1 MTADA
6 SAVPTD
12 EGADALTPTDVVA
25 GFVAGFDPREL
36 PAAARATARRGYLD
50 CLGVALAGSA
60 QPAGMIAARFAA
72 GQGTGPATVWG
83 HAFTA
88 APATAALVN
97 GTAAHALD
105 YDDVN
110 WALLGHPSVSLVPAT
125 LAAGEAAGATGAQL
139 IDAYACGFEV
149 LAALGR
155 STMPG
160 LSFDG
165 GWHATG
171 ALGAIGAT
179 GAQLI
184 DAYACGFEVLAAL
197 GRSTMPGLSFDG
209 GWHATGAL
217 GAIGATAAVAHLL
230 RLDPGQVRHALG
242 IAVSEASGVV
252 RNFGTMTKPL
262 HAGLAAQAGIQA
274 AGLAAAGFTADPASL
289 EGKHGFYACFGARS
303 AVQPAALRQLGQ
315 VWELDRTG
323 VVIKPYPCGVAGH
336 PAIDA
341 GLALRQR
348 LGPVRAGQVARIT
361 VGVTSY
367 TLDKMRYVW
376 PENELQAKFCI
387 PYQLARALVTGPPT
401 LADFT
406 VAGVAASPEVRAL
419 AQLTELFLDEEIEHE
434 WRRAGGSRPCRV
446 RIEFTDG
453 RSETELVRVSKGNP
467 QLPLTDDELRAKFR
481 DAASLA
487 ATPDRITELIETA
500 ERIDTVPHAGDLA
513 RLLRAPAA

>member
-6 SAVPTD
+6 VQISRGD
-12 EGADALTPTDVVA
+12 GADVLAATDVVA
-25 GFVAGFDPREL
+25 RFVAGFDAREL
-36 PAAARATARRGYLD
+36 PVAARATARRGYFD

-60 QPAGMIAARFAA
+60 QPAGQVAARFAA

-88 APATAALVN
+88 PPAIAALVN

-110 WALLGHPSVSLVPAT
+110 WALLGHPSVSLVPVTMAV
-125 LAAGEAAGATGAQL
+125 GESAGATGA
-139 IDAYACGFEV
+139 E
-149 LAALGR
+149 
-155 STMPG
+155 
-160 LSFDG
+160 
-165 GWHATG
+165 
-171 ALGAIGAT
+171 
-179 GAQLI
+179 LI

-217 GAIGATAAVAHLL
+217 GAIGATAAAAHLL
-230 RLDPGQVRHALG
+230 KLGLEEVRNALG

-262 HAGLAAQAGIQA
+262 HAGLAAQAGVQA
-274 AGLAAAGFTADPASL
+274 AGLAAAGFTADPFSL

-303 AVQPAALRQLGQ
+303 EVKPAALLQLGQ
-315 VWELDRTG
+315 VWELERTG

-348 LGPVRAGQVARIT
+348 LGPVSAGRVSRIT

-367 TLDKMRYVW
+367 TLDKMRYGW
-376 PENELQAKFCI
+376 PQNELQAKFCV

-406 VAGVAASPEVRAL
+406 AAGITASPEVRDL
-419 AQLTELFLDEEIEHE
+419 AQLTELYLDEEIEHE

-446 RIEFTDG
+446 RIEFSDG
-453 RSETELVRVSKGNP
+453 SSQTELVRVSKGNP
-467 QLPLTDDELRAKFR
+467 QLPLTDDELRAKFT

-487 ATPDRITELIETA
+487 AGPDRVAALISAIEQVDA
-500 ERIDTVPHAGDLA
+500 LPQAGDLG
-513 RLLRAPAA
+513 RLLRADS

>member
-1 MTADA
+1 MTAEA
-6 SAVPTD
+6 AELTRG
-12 EGADALTPTDVVA
+12 EGADGSSPTEVVA
-25 GFVAGFDPREL
+25 RFVAGFDARDL
-36 PAAARATARRGYLD
+36 PAAARATARRGYFD
-50 CLGVALAGSA
+50 CLGVALAGST
-60 QPAGMIAARFAA
+60 QPAGVLAARFAA
-72 GQGTGPATVWG
+72 GQGSGLATVWG
-83 HAFTA
+83 HDFTA
-88 APATAALVN
+88 PPAIAALVN

-125 LAAGEAAGATGAQL
+125 LAIGESAG
-139 IDAYACGFEV
+139 V
-149 LAALGR
+149 
-155 STMPG
+155 S
-160 LSFDG
+160 
-165 GWHATG
+165 
-171 ALGAIGAT
+171 

-217 GAIGATAAVAHLL
+217 GAIGATAAAARLL
-230 RLDPGQVRHALG
+230 NLGLDEVRNAIG
-242 IAVSEASGVV
+242 IAVSQASGVV

-262 HAGLAAQAGIQA
+262 HAGLAAQAGVQA
-274 AGLAAAGFTADPASL
+274 AGLAAAGFTADPFSL

-303 AVQPAALRQLGQ
+303 EVRPAALQQLGR
-315 VWELDRTG
+315 VWELERTG

-348 LGPVRAGQVARIT
+348 LGTVAAEDVARIT

-367 TLDKMRYVW
+367 TLDKMRYGW
-376 PENELQAKFCI
+376 PENELQAKFCV

-406 VAGVAASPEVRAL
+406 AAGITASAEVRAL
-419 AQLTELFLDEEIEHE
+419 AQVTELFLDEEIEDG

-446 RIEFTDG
+446 RIEFADG
-453 RSETELVRVSKGNP
+453 SSETELVRVSKGNP
-467 QLPLTDDELRAKFR
+467 ELPLTDDEMRAKFR

-487 ATPDRITELIETA
+487 ARPGRITELMDTIEQ
-500 ERIDTVPHAGDLA
+500 IDALPHAGDLG
-513 RLLRAPAA
+513 RLLRGAGS

>member
-6 SAVPTD
+6 VQISRGD
-12 EGADALTPTDVVA
+12 GADALAATDVVA
-25 GFVAGFDPREL
+25 RFVAGFDARKL
-36 PAAARATARRGYLD
+36 PAAARATARRGYFD

-60 QPAGMIAARFAA
+60 QPAGQVAAQFAA

-88 APATAALVN
+88 PPAIAALVN

-110 WALLGHPSVSLVPAT
+110 WALLGHPSVSLVPVTMAV
-125 LAAGEAAGATGAQL
+125 GESVGATGA
-139 IDAYACGFEV
+139 E
-149 LAALGR
+149 
-155 STMPG
+155 
-160 LSFDG
+160 
-165 GWHATG
+165 
-171 ALGAIGAT
+171 
-179 GAQLI
+179 LI

-217 GAIGATAAVAHLL
+217 GAIGATAAAAHLL
-230 RLDPGQVRHALG
+230 KLGLEEVRNALG

-262 HAGLAAQAGIQA
+262 HAGLAAQAGVQA
-274 AGLAAAGFTADPASL
+274 AGLAAAGFTADPFSL

-303 AVQPAALRQLGQ
+303 EVKPAALLQLGQ
-315 VWELDRTG
+315 VWELERTG

-348 LGPVRAGQVARIT
+348 LGPVSAGRVSRIT

-367 TLDKMRYVW
+367 TLDKMRYGW
-376 PENELQAKFCI
+376 PQNELQAKFCV

-406 VAGVAASPEVRAL
+406 AAGITASPEVRDL
-419 AQLTELFLDEEIEHE
+419 AQLTELYLDEEIEHE

-446 RIEFTDG
+446 RIEFSDG
-453 RSETELVRVSKGNP
+453 SSQTELVRVSKGNP
-467 QLPLTDDELRAKFR
+467 QLPLTDDELRAKFA

-487 ATPDRITELIETA
+487 AGPDRVAALISAIEQVDA
-500 ERIDTVPHAGDLA
+500 LPQAGDLG
-513 RLLRAPAA
+513 RLLRADS

>member
-6 SAVPTD
+6 AEIARDESADMLSPTETVARFVAAFD
-12 EGADALTPTDVVA
+12 PRALTP
-25 GFVAGFDPREL
+25 
-36 PAAARATARRGYLD
+36 AARATARRAYFD

-60 QPAGMIAARFAA
+60 QPAGVIAARFAA
-72 GQGTGPATVWG
+72 GQGSGTASVWG
-83 HAFTA
+83 QSFTA
-88 APATAALVN
+88 PPAIAALVN

-110 WALLGHPSVSLVPAT
+110 WALLGHPSVSLVPVT
-125 LAAGEAAGATGAQL
+125 LAVGESTGASGAEL
-139 IDAYACGFEV
+139 LDAYACGFEV

-171 ALGAIGAT
+171 ALGA
-179 GAQLI
+179 L
-184 DAYACGFEVLAAL
+184 
-197 GRSTMPGLSFDG
+197 
-209 GWHATGAL
+209 
-217 GAIGATAAVAHLL
+217 GATAAAAHLL
-230 RLDPGQVRHALG
+230 KLGLVEVRNALG

-262 HAGLAAQAGIQA
+262 HAGLAAQAGVQA
-274 AGLAAAGFTADPASL
+274 AGLAAAGFTADPLSL

-303 AVQPAALRQLGQ
+303 EVRPEALQQLGR
-315 VWELDRTG
+315 VWELEQTG

-341 GLALRQR
+341 GLALRDR
-348 LGPVRAGQVARIT
+348 LGKVTASEIARIS

-367 TLDKMRYVW
+367 TLDKMRYGW

-387 PYQLARALVTGPPT
+387 PYQLACALVTGPPA
-401 LADFT
+401 LPDFT
-406 VAGVAASPEVRAL
+406 AEGIGSNAEVRAL
-419 AQLTELFLDEEIEHE
+419 AEITDLFIDDEIEAE

-453 RSETELVRVSKGNP
+453 SSETELVRVSKGNP
-467 QLPLTDDELRAKFR
+467 QVPLTDDELRAKFR

-487 ATPDRITELIETA
+487 AEPGRIAELITA
-500 ERIDTVPHAGDLA
+500 IGQLDSLPHASDLG
-513 RLLRAPAA
+513 RLLRSGDS

>member
-6 SAVPTD
+6 VQISRGD
-12 EGADALTPTDVVA
+12 GAGVLAATDVVA
-25 GFVAGFDPREL
+25 RFVAGFDAREL
-36 PAAARATARRGYLD
+36 PAAARATARRGYFD

-60 QPAGMIAARFAA
+60 QPAGQVAARFAA

-88 APATAALVN
+88 PPAIAALVN

-110 WALLGHPSVSLVPAT
+110 WALLGHPSVSLVPVTMAV
-125 LAAGEAAGATGAQL
+125 GESAGATGA
-139 IDAYACGFEV
+139 E
-149 LAALGR
+149 
-155 STMPG
+155 
-160 LSFDG
+160 
-165 GWHATG
+165 
-171 ALGAIGAT
+171 
-179 GAQLI
+179 LI

-217 GAIGATAAVAHLL
+217 GAIGATAAAAHLL
-230 RLDPGQVRHALG
+230 KLGLEEVRNAIG

-262 HAGLAAQAGIQA
+262 HAGLAAQAGVQA
-274 AGLAAAGFTADPASL
+274 AGLAAAGFTADPFSL

-303 AVQPAALRQLGQ
+303 EVKPAALLQLGQ
-315 VWELDRTG
+315 VWELERTG

-348 LGPVRAGQVARIT
+348 LGPVSAGRVSRIT

-367 TLDKMRYVW
+367 TLDKMRYGW
-376 PENELQAKFCI
+376 PQNELQAKFCV

-406 VAGVAASPEVRAL
+406 AAGITASPEVRDL
-419 AQLTELFLDEEIEHE
+419 AQLTELYLDEEIEHE

-446 RIEFTDG
+446 RIEFSDG
-453 RSETELVRVSKGNP
+453 SSQTELVRVSKGNP
-467 QLPLTDDELRAKFR
+467 QLPLTDDELRAKFA

-487 ATPDRITELIETA
+487 AGPDRIAALISAIEQVDA
-500 ERIDTVPHAGDLA
+500 LPQAGDLG
-513 RLLRAPAA
+513 RLLHADS